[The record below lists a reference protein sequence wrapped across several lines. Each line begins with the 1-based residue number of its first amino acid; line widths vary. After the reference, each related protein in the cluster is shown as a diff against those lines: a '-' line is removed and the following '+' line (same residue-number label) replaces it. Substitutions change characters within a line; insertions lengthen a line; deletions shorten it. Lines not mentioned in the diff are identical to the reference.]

1 MVDIDSLLTEEDYL
15 SLQEYRKEKA
25 RLIKELTEGY
35 KIRKSEDKQLSLEWE
50 TATGDGID

>member
-1 MVDIDSLLTEEDYL
+1 MVDIDSILTEEDYL
-15 SLQEYRKEKA
+15 SLQEEEKA

-35 KIRKSEDKQLSLEWE
+35 KTRKSEDKQLSLEWY